1 MKPLKEGLLCLV
13 LLAFVSMAQACSSVS
28 QIQVTEFGGDAYVK
42 GVDGNGQPVELRVES
57 TNITDAD
64 GITPCVTLLLRNG
77 AVQSKGTY
85 ESAPK
90 KCVVK
95 FGVFGQFEM
104 VLPSEDK
111 GEVLDPNS

>member
-1 MKPLKEGLLCLV
+1 MKALCGVILALFGLSGV
-13 LLAFVSMAQACSSVS
+13 MGCSSVS
-28 QIQVTEFGGDAYVK
+28 QIRVTEFGGDAYVK

-104 VLPSEDK
+104 VLPAKDK